1 MTTRPRLL
9 AFIDEAGQ
17 RSSSASSSDH
27 FTMSAVAWKEEWDG
41 DARGLLH
48 DLRQALGRQAGHQVH
63 FVKLNHHDRLLA
75 SKKIGDASANLVVL
89 TVTVC
94 KRHLTPL
101 AGFTDDMAY
110 LWCLRLLL
118 ERLSWLARD
127 QDRNLDYTMA
137 HVVRFKKSKLRAYEQ
152 VLRNLPDCQVAWAHV
167 PKGGSLSTPG
177 ADERLQLADI
187 SASATFQA
195 FEPIKG
201 FTERRYLGELN
212 AALYRRKGNLLSYG
226 LKVVPTPRAGG
237 AYEWAT
243 RM

>member
-1 MTTRPRLL
+1 MTPRPKIH

-17 RSSSASSSDH
+17 RSNSPASSDH
-27 FTMSAVAWKEEWDG
+27 FNMSAVAWKEEWDAQ
-41 DARGLLH
+41 ARALLR
-48 DLRQALGRQAGHQVH
+48 DLRHDLGRQTGHQIH

-75 SKKIGDASANLVVL
+75 AKKLGDSAANLTVA

-110 LWCLRLLL
+110 LWSLRLLL
-118 ERLSWLARD
+118 ERLSWFARD
-127 QDRNLDYTMA
+127 QNRDLEYTMA

-152 VLRNLPDCQVAWAHV
+152 VLRNLPDCQVAWTHV

-187 SASATFQA
+187 ASSATFQA

-201 FTERRYLGELN
+201 FTERRYLSEL
-212 AALYRRKGNLLSYG
+212 APALYRRRGNLLSYG
-226 LKVVPTPRAGG
+226 FKVVPRPGVGG
-237 AYEWAT
+237 TYEWA
-243 RM
+243 MNM